1 MLSPDSPAPP
11 TGTAV
16 VLPGAPLDEHAI
28 DLLREQLAALD
39 RLRIG
44 VLDELPALAPPDVI
58 REWRSSAA
66 DRCSERIREL
76 NADAH
81 WIGEHLHDAALALR
95 HRIDEV
101 EAQLAERRAA
111 AALAAA
117 SVATPPSEGWRW
129 TTG

>member
-1 MLSPDSPAPP
+1 M
-11 TGTAV
+11 
-16 VLPGAPLDEHAI
+16 LPGAPLDEHAI

>member
-16 VLPGAPLDEHAI
+16 VLPGAPLDEHGIAV
-28 DLLREQLAALD
+28 LREQLGALE
-39 RLRIG
+39 RLRAG

-58 REWRSSAA
+58 RDWRSAAA
-66 DRCSERIREL
+66 DRCSERVREL

-81 WIGEHLHDAALALR
+81 WIGEHLHDAVLALR
-95 HRIDEV
+95 RRIDEL
-101 EAQLAERRAA
+101 EAQLEAQRAA
-111 AALAAA
+111 TALAAA
-117 SVATPPSEGWRW
+117 SVATRPSEGWRW